1 MAGASAGRRRLVAP
15 ARSLGDNRAVAGP
28 GVCIRAL
35 RICALVA
42 GARGLDLGPILGRH
56 GIGPDVLADP
66 LARVPHGLVVA
77 LWTELPER
85 CGDPDL
91 GLHAAEA
98 SQDLALDVLDYAAQS
113 CVTVGQAM
121 ECMRR
126 YIHIL
131 HDAARVRIETAGEL
145 GRYVQEFVC
154 EPAVPR
160 AFFEFILARWVLR
173 LRRTC
178 EGPVPL
184 RELVFPH
191 ARPASLVEHERVL
204 GLPLRFGAPHG
215 AIVFDRELLERR
227 LRVTVPISLDAEVLE
242 RRIEEMLA
250 SAPAAPDVVSAQKL
264 RRLLTELLP
273 SGPPGLD
280 EVARRL
286 GLSSR
291 SLQRRLREAGT
302 TFAQVVDATRRELA
316 LRPNPGALT
325 ATFLFLPVSLRILRD
340 VLRQR
345 IATRRELAGAFVLAA
360 LAQGFPLLLLKLKPL
375 LAYASADAL
384 VR

>member
-1 MAGASAGRRRLVAP
+1 M
-15 ARSLGDNRAVAGP
+15 AGP

-35 RICALVA
+35 RICSLIA
-42 GARGLDLGPILGRH
+42 GARGLDLEPILSRH
-56 GIGPDVLADP
+56 GLGPDVLADP
-66 LARVPHGLVVA
+66 LARIPHKLVVA

-113 CVTVGQAM
+113 CSTVGQTM

-131 HDAARVRIETAGEL
+131 HDAARVRIETEGDV

-178 EGPVPL
+178 AGPVPL

-191 ARPASLVEHERVL
+191 ARPASLAEHERVL

-227 LRVTVPISLDAEVLE
+227 LRVTVPISLDADVLE
-242 RRIEEMLA
+242 RRVEEMALEVER
-250 SAPAAPDVVSAQKL
+250 PAGPPNAPDVVIVHRA
-264 RRLLTELLP
+264 RRIVADLLP

-280 EVARRL
+280 ELARRL

-291 SLQRRLREAGT
+291 SLQRRLQEAGT

-316 LRPNPGALT
+316 LRHLQDRRLSLT
-325 ATFLFLPVSLRILRD
+325 EIAFL
-340 VLRQR
+340 
-345 IATRRELAGAFVLAA
+345 T
-360 LAQGFPLLLLKLKPL
+360 GF
-375 LAYASADAL
+375 ADASAFHRAF
-384 VR
+384 RRWTGTTPREHRRG

>member
-1 MAGASAGRRRLVAP
+1 M
-15 ARSLGDNRAVAGP
+15 AGP

-35 RICALVA
+35 RICSLVA

-66 LARVPHGLVVA
+66 LARIPHKLVVA

-113 CVTVGQAM
+113 CGTVGQAM

-131 HDAARVRIETAGEL
+131 HDAARVRIETAGDL

-227 LRVTVPISLDAEVLE
+227 LRVTVPISLDTEVLE

-250 SAPAAPDVVSAQKL
+250 SDPAGPDVVTDVVTDIGIVQKL

-280 EVARRL
+280 EAARRL

-291 SLQRRLREAGT
+291 SLQRRLQEAGT

-316 LRPNPGALT
+316 LRHLQDRRLSLT
-325 ATFLFLPVSLRILRD
+325 EIAFL
-340 VLRQR
+340 
-345 IATRRELAGAFVLAA
+345 T
-360 LAQGFPLLLLKLKPL
+360 GF
-375 LAYASADAL
+375 ADASAFHRAFRRWTGTTPRDHRLA
-384 VR
+384 R